1 MNTPETR
8 LCAHHLTGM
17 SYRDVDLVED
27 LIGKKTFTEV
37 MIMQIL
43 GREARPVDMRIVDA
57 VLVTLMEHGLTPS
70 AIATRLIYMSAPE
83 NLQGAVASG
92 LMAVGSQFVGTMENC
107 SRLLDRIR
115 QAADGRAEAL
125 AIAREFR
132 ASRQPLPGFGHHL
145 HKPDDPRSIK
155 LLALAEAEPDLP
167 GDSLKALRLL
177 AAAIDET
184 YGKHITINATGAVA
198 ALLSEI
204 GVPTALMR
212 GFAVISRARA
222 WCRTWPRNS
231 RVRPAATSGKPS
243 TTPFPTSARASRTSA
258 AESRRDPG
266 GARRAAGGQD
276 RAGGRRRFVGRR
288 LEHRQGQLR
297 DAGAPGRGHRRAGR
311 RPGGG
316 RGRRA

>member
-125 AIAREFR
+125 AIAQEFR

-212 GFAVISRARA
+212 GFAVISRSAGLVSHVA
-222 WCRTWPRNS
+222 EEQQSP
-231 RVRPAATSGKPS
+231 SGRFIWETIDHAIPYVGKGKSHQRDGEPS
-243 TTPFPTSARASRTSA
+243 
-258 AESRRDPG
+258 
-266 GARRAAGGQD
+266 
-276 RAGGRRRFVGRR
+276 
-288 LEHRQGQLR
+288 
-297 DAGAPGRGHRRAGR
+297 
-311 RPGGG
+311 
-316 RGRRA
+316 